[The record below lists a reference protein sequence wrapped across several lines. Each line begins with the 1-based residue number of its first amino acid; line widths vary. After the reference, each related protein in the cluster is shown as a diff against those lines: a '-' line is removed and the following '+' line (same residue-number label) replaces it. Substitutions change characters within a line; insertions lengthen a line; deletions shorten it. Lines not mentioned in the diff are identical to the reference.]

1 MNLIFSI
8 MGLIGGLLCCTGDV
22 LFDLKGKGNEKLGT
36 SKNIDSN
43 WSKMAEWRF
52 KLSIICA
59 MFGVIL
65 VGFGFYAIGDM
76 IRENDIILSNWILIT
91 GFIGCTGGLFVHSLL
106 CIQERKMNKKVL
118 TLLVVVILAVI
129 VGGIVFALNRNKTT
143 DTRENIEGNL
153 IENTNNSE
161 EINNTENKN
170 QTTLNESI
178 NNTKTGKILVLYFS
192 QSGNTEAVANII
204 HNEVGGDIVKLETVQ
219 TYPSDY
225 NELVDYAQK
234 EQKQNARP
242 ELKTKI
248 DNIEQ
253 YDTIFL
259 GYPNWW
265 ADMPMPLYTFLDE
278 YDLSGKTI
286 APFITHGGSGLS
298 GTPDK
303 IKKEEPN
310 ATVTEG
316 LAVSGSNAKNSGST
330 VKN

>member
-1 MNLIFSI
+1 
-8 MGLIGGLLCCTGDV
+8 
-22 LFDLKGKGNEKLGT
+22 
-36 SKNIDSN
+36 
-43 WSKMAEWRF
+43 
-52 KLSIICA
+52 
-59 MFGVIL
+59 
-65 VGFGFYAIGDM
+65 
-76 IRENDIILSNWILIT
+76 
-91 GFIGCTGGLFVHSLL
+91 
-106 CIQERKMNKKVL
+106 MNKKVL
-118 TLLVVVILAVI
+118 TLLVVIILVAI
-129 VGGIVFALNRNKTT
+129 IGGIVFALNMNKTS
-143 DTRENIEGNL
+143 DTEK
-153 IENTNNSE
+153 NSE
-161 EINNTENKN
+161 NNFTGNINNNEESNNIENKN
-170 QTTLNESI
+170 QTTLNENTNTSEE
-178 NNTKTGKILVLYFS
+178 NNTETTKTGKVLVLYFS

-248 DNIEQ
+248 NNIDQ

-265 ADMPMPLYTFLDE
+265 ADMPMPLYTFLDK

-310 ATVTEG
+310 ATVTDG
-316 LAVSGSNAKNSGST
+316 LAVSGSSAKNSQST
-330 VKN
+330 VKNWLSKIGF

>member
-1 MNLIFSI
+1 M
-8 MGLIGGLLCCTGDV
+8 
-22 LFDLKGKGNEKLGT
+22 
-36 SKNIDSN
+36 KNN
-43 WSKMAEWRF
+43 TFEYVYYFA
-52 KLSIICA
+52 L
-59 MFGVIL
+59 
-65 VGFGFYAIGDM
+65 
-76 IRENDIILSNWILIT
+76 ILII
-91 GFIGCTGGLFVHSLL
+91 GIGVYSFISNKVYEDMFLLNDFKFYDYEQSPILFYL
-106 CIQERKMNKKVL
+106 RY
-118 TLLVVVILAVI
+118 
-129 VGGIVFALNRNKTT
+129 
-143 DTRENIEGNL
+143 
-153 IENTNNSE
+153 
-161 EINNTENKN
+161 
-170 QTTLNESI
+170 

-298 GTPDK
+298 GTPNK
-303 IKKEEPN
+303 IKNEEQM
-310 ATVTEG
+310 ATITEG
-316 LAVSGSNAKNSGST
+316 LAVSGSNAKNSQNI
-330 VKN
+330 VKNWLSKIGF